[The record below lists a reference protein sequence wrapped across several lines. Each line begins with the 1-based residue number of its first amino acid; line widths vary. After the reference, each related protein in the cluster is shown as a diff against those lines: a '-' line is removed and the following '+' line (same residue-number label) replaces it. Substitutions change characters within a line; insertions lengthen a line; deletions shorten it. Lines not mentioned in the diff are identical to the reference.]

1 MPSKRTAT
9 VARTLQVG
17 GCLIEHVPFIIFND
31 EQQPFDELPQQER
44 GGIGLPVQFALRSL
58 RWDSTGAGTT
68 DLWPPFA
75 KRFAAQL
82 ATARRET
89 RRVGGVGQ
97 TIEVESLI
105 APSLPVRLGGKAITL
120 KPAEVHLA
128 KTDGA
133 SLRDYGRAGMDL
145 LAQSSRVTVDFRQMR
160 LVLE

>member
-1 MPSKRTAT
+1 M
-9 VARTLQVG
+9 
-17 GCLIEHVPFIIFND
+17 
-31 EQQPFDELPQQER
+31 
-44 GGIGLPVQFALRSL
+44 PVQFALRSL
-58 RWDSTGAGTT
+58 RWDSSGAFEFAATNAPSGPANLYFDGLIPCTRLGFGDAELNVQLDTGAETT

-82 ATARRET
+82 ADARRET

-105 APSLPVRLGGKAITL
+105 APSLAVRLGGKALTL
-120 KPAEVHLA
+120 KPAEVHLG

-145 LAQSSRVTVDFRQMR
+145 LQQASQVTVDFRQGY
-160 LVLE
+160 LILE